1 MEPEELTE
9 EKFGSTVGI
18 GYDRLHGSAGMKR
31 FGVGMR
37 PLRPRPNPNPAI
49 IPWITSYPLDN
60 KVQGAAV
67 AQEFLGIIPRGEIQ
81 GLQQL
86 PPHLI

>member
-1 MEPEELTE
+1 MSWNETIWGWNETFKAP
-9 EKFGSTVGI
+9 
-18 GYDRLHGSAGMKR
+18 
-31 FGVGMR
+31 
-37 PLRPRPNPNPAI
+37 PNPNLI
-49 IPWITSYPLDN
+49 VIPWITSYPLDN
-60 KVQGAAV
+60 DVQGAAV